1 MAQYC
6 RYCSNMVCGDANYC
20 TEKQNC
26 YDDKYLKQPNRCKLY
41 QHNPV
46 DALGENVKGY
56 KPLPKI
62 IKITPDMDIA
72 QIALAIFGE
81 TERT

>member
-1 MAQYC
+1 MC
-6 RYCSNMVCGDANYC
+6 CSGGGFNRLPP
-20 TEKQNC
+20 E
-26 YDDKYLKQPNRCKLY
+26 YLKQPNRCKLY

-46 DALGENVKGY
+46 DALGENGKGY
-56 KPLPKI
+56 KPRPKI

-81 TERT
+81 TERI